1 MGNVMNPVKLLIVE
15 DDKDFSDSLV
25 GIASMIKVE
34 IQTAFNLKSAIT
46 KLHDFNPDIILL
58 DLKLGRDNGL
68 DLFESINVIKRPIVT
83 MILTAY
89 ATKDNAITALKEGA
103 FNYIEKSLSPEEILD
118 ALQEAYDRI
127 RLELLVFTQQNSL
140 EDLVKERT
148 QELEESQEM
157 YQSLAKASP
166 VGLLKIDNNGNCVFV
181 NEMLIGML
189 GWLERDFYR
198 MGWMEFIDFEQREE
212 FKCTLQNFLSSGE
225 KQMSN
230 EVLFDCDDGNAMYI
244 LLDITRVNG
253 GGKGYVVSATNISA
267 QKMLL
272 PKLLGITNNLPG

>member
-1 MGNVMNPVKLLIVE
+1 MNPVKVLIVE

-25 GIASMIKVE
+25 GIASMMKVE

-46 KLHDFNPDIILL
+46 KVHEFCPDIIIL
-58 DLKLGRDNGL
+58 DLKLGRDSGL
-68 DLFESINVIKRPIVT
+68 DLFESINVIKRPIIT
-83 MILTAY
+83 LILTAY
-89 ATKDNAITALKEGA
+89 ATKENAITALKEGA
-103 FNYIEKSLSPEEILD
+103 FDYIEKSLSPDEILS
-118 ALQEAYDRI
+118 ALQEAHDRI
-127 RLELLVFTQQNSL
+127 RLEMLIFTQQNNL

-166 VGLLKIDNNGNCVFV
+166 IGLLKIDNNGNCVYV

-198 MGWMEFIDFEQREE
+198 MGWMDFVDHSQRED
-212 FKCTLQNFLSSGE
+212 FKCDLQNFLSSGE
-225 KQMSN
+225 RQFSS
-230 EVLFDCDDGNAMYI
+230 EVLFDCEDGNAMYI
-244 LLDITRVNG
+244 LLDITRING

>member
-1 MGNVMNPVKLLIVE
+1 MGKIMNPVKLLIVE

-25 GIASMIKVE
+25 GIASMMKVE

-68 DLFESINVIKRPIVT
+68 DLFESIKVIKRPILT
-83 MILTAY
+83 LILTAY
-89 ATKDNAITALKEGA
+89 ATKENAITALKEGA
-103 FNYIEKSLSPEEILD
+103 FDYIEKSLSPEEILS
-118 ALQEAYDRI
+118 ALQEAHDRV
-127 RLELLVFTQQNSL
+127 RLEMLVFMQQNNL

-166 VGLLKIDNNGNCVFV
+166 IGLLKIDNKGNCVYV
-181 NEMLIGML
+181 NEMLVSML

-198 MGWMEFIDFEQREE
+198 KGWLEFIDQSEREE
-212 FKCTLQNFLSSGE
+212 FKSNLDNFLASGE
-225 KQMSN
+225 RHYAK
-230 EVLFDCDDGNAMYI
+230 EVLFDCEDGNAMYI
-244 LLDITRVNG
+244 YLDITRING

-272 PKLLGITNNLPG
+272 PKLLGITNKLPG